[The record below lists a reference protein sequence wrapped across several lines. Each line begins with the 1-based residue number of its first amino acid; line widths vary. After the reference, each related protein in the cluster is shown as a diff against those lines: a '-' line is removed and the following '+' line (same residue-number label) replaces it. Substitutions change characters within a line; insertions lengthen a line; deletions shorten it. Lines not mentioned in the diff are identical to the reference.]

1 MSTARGIAALEAGA
15 DLVPFTFERRE
26 TGPGDVKI
34 EISHAGVCHSDIH
47 TVRGDWGDQHYP
59 IVPGHEI
66 VGRVTEVGSDVS
78 HFAVGDYVG
87 VGVYVDSCR
96 ECENCLAGHSHF
108 CLKGMTGTYANEERH
123 HEGWTQGGYSDHI
136 VVDQGYVVNV
146 PDSLD
151 PAGAAPLL
159 CAGITLYSPLARLK
173 VGKGTKV
180 AVVGLGGLGHM
191 GVKFAV
197 AMGAEVTVISHSA
210 NKEADAKKLGAHHF
224 LLSSDNE
231 QMKAH
236 RFAFDV
242 IVNTVSVPIDVDA
255 YLEMLGYQGTFVQI
269 GLSGQPYC
277 FTAGTLFYQ
286 GRSIMGSMVGSVS
299 ELQEMLNFAGEHGI
313 HSDVEVITADYIN
326 TAYERVV
333 ASDVRYRFVIDAS
346 TI

>member
-1 MSTARGIAALEAGA
+1 MEVMGYAVHGEREKLAPLKFARRDVGPA
-15 DLVPFTFERRE
+15 DVAIQ
-26 TGPGDVKI
+26 I
-34 EISHAGVCHSDIH
+34 EWSGVCHSDIH
-47 TVRGDWGDQHYP
+47 TGRSEWGEVMFP
-59 IVPGHEI
+59 CVPGHEI
-66 VGRVTEVGSDVS
+66 VGRVIEVGSDVTQFS
-78 HFAVGDYVG
+78 TGQRVG

-96 ECENCLAGHSHF
+96 ECEHCLSGMSNY
-108 CLKGMTGTYANEERH
+108 CVKGMIGTYNNPER
-123 HEGWTQGGYSDHI
+123 EGDGYTLGGYATGI
-136 VVDQGYVVNV
+136 VVDHGYVVTV
-146 PDSLD
+146 PESLD

-159 CAGITLYSPLARLK
+159 CAGITLYAPLARFN

-210 NKEADAKKLGAHHF
+210 SKEADAKKLGAHHF
-224 LLSSDNE
+224 LLSSDDE
-231 QMKAH
+231 QMKSH

-242 IVNTVSVPIDVDA
+242 ILNTVSVPIDVDA
-255 YLEMLGYQGTFVQI
+255 YLELLGYQGTFVQI

-277 FTAGTLFYQ
+277 FSAGTILYQ
-286 GRSIMGSMVGSVS
+286 GRSIVGSMIGSVGQ
-299 ELQEMLNFAGEHGI
+299 LREMLNFAGEHGI